1 LIERRRTK
9 HPLLADKIVHY
20 VLERQNEDG
29 GYTFC
34 QGAESNRQDTYY
46 GLAIL
51 NLLNASFPNV
61 KETIKFLREPYQSLG
76 NIYWNYFTTKAL
88 LLCGEEP
95 YQNLRQH
102 LALEDKQKKQLGAA
116 DILPEVSS
124 EFTTILMT
132 LELSNLLGVEPP
144 QNRLMKWLLSFKNED
159 GGFGLNNNSNINST
173 YYAIASLTLLK
184 AEPNVLT
191 YTVGFVRECEKPF
204 GGFTLIP
211 MNFTPY
217 VEQTYFGV
225 LTLDLIGEHCRYP
238 AQTID
243 FLLRCQNK
251 NGGFSRSDM
260 GISTFLNTFQ
270 AVTLLRKLDFL

>member
-1 LIERRRTK
+1 MVERRRIK

-29 GYTFC
+29 GYSFC

-61 KETIKFLREPYQSLG
+61 KETTRFLREPYQSLG
-76 NIYWNYFTTKAL
+76 NTYWNYFTTKAL

-95 YQNLRQH
+95 HQNFRQH
-102 LALEDKQKKQLGAA
+102 LALEQKKQLSAT

-144 QNRLMKWLLSFKNED
+144 KKRLIKWLLSFKNRN
-159 GGFGLNNNSNINST
+159 GGFGLDSNSNINST

-184 AEPNVLT
+184 AKPNVLT
-191 YTVGFVRECEKPF
+191 DTVRFVRKCEKPF

-211 MNFTPY
+211 KNFTPY
-217 VEQTYFGV
+217 VEQTYFGL
-225 LTLDLIGEHCRYP
+225 LTLDLLGEHCRYP

-243 FLLRCQNK
+243 FLLGCQNR
-251 NGGFSRSDM
+251 NGGFARSDM